1 MSRLE
6 KDFQPTLVKRLREV
20 LPDETVIIK
29 NDPNSVQGYP
39 DLSIHY
45 KGHYVLLECKRYEG
59 APERPNQRYYIEQAC
74 KNTYAAFVYPENM
87 EEVIN
92 EVQRTFA
99 PLG

>member
-6 KDFQPTLVKRLREV
+6 RDFQMELVSKLRRV
-20 LPDETVIIK
+20 LPDEAVIIK

-45 KGHYVLLECKRYEG
+45 NGKYVLLEVKRKKG
-59 APERPNQRYYIEQAC
+59 APEQPNQRYYIEQAC
-74 KNTYAAFVYPENM
+74 RNTYAAFVYPENM

-92 EVQRTFA
+92 EVQRTFT